1 MIVFSLCEAEAYLVM
16 HSVTAITLYLNNST
30 QNLVFKYIFAANILN
45 LDINKVNN
53 YPVSLKKKL
62 IILSEFSL
70 LIIQL
75 TEHSK
80 QIFETIL
87 SRSARDSR
95 LIESAHS
102 KKADKKVGSVTKN
115 DQVADVFS
123 QICQHQWASM
133 SPESKHE

>member
-80 QIFETIL
+80 QIFEKD
-87 SRSARDSR
+87 DS
-95 LIESAHS
+95 
-102 KKADKKVGSVTKN
+102 
-115 DQVADVFS
+115 
-123 QICQHQWASM
+123 
-133 SPESKHE
+133 